1 MRYTPEHKKAAR
13 ARLLETGGAL
23 AKQNGFGVTGVDGF
37 MAAVG
42 LTSGAFYS
50 HFRSKSELLKA
61 IVESELSNSLER
73 LSVESNEQLQGV
85 LEAYLSIWHA
95 NNPAQ
100 GCALP
105 TLSAEIGRADLD
117 TRASF
122 EQSVLQI
129 KDKFQAHLKDENEAW
144 AMLAQAVGAVTI
156 ARAMATEASR
166 KKIFDAVKTKVKEAI
181 SHAEIPASTV

>member
-61 IVESELSNSLER
+61 IVDSELSRSLAR
-73 LSVESNEQLQGV
+73 LSVDSGAELYEALD
-85 LEAYLSIWHA
+85 AYLSLSHIDD
-95 NNPAQ
+95 PAR

-105 TLSAEIGRADLD
+105 TLGAEIGRADLD

-122 EQSVLQI
+122 EQSLLQI
-129 KDKFQAHLKDENEAW
+129 KDKLQEHLHDENEAW

-166 KKIFDAVKTKVKEAI
+166 KEILDAVKAKTKEAI
-181 SHAEIPASTV
+181 THAETPASTV